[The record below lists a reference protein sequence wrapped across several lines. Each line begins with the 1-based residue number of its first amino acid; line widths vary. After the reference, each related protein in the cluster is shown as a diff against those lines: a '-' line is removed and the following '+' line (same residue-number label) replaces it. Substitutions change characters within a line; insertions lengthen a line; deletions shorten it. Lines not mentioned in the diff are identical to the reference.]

1 MKYKTTSIARR
12 TMAMNR
18 RKTRTSDNNI
28 SCGLSLSGT
37 VIDRTRRMVPRDNP
51 TIEIVTYTV
60 QDSCSRKYYVDDFAP
75 SEYHD
80 INSSICFPVYIKA
93 YRRKNGEPS
102 YTINVQ
108 KKRSRKGR
116 TFLIHHFSGYE
127 YILKQE
133 VFVALFFFIP
143 TFISDS
149 QTLHCV

>member
-1 MKYKTTSIARR
+1 
-12 TMAMNR
+12 MNR
-18 RKTRTSDNNI
+18 RTSKTSDNNVT
-28 SCGLSLSGT
+28 CGLSLSGT

-60 QDSCSRKYYVDDFAP
+60 QDSFNRKFFVDDFAP

-108 KKRSRKGR
+108 KSEAGR
-116 TFLIHHFSGYE
+116 GEHF
-127 YILKQE
+127 
-133 VFVALFFFIP
+133 
-143 TFISDS
+143 
-149 QTLHCV
+149 